1 MDFIGEISVE
11 PRSTSFTKNQWI
23 DVIRVHPNLVSIPP
37 REGINPFTKERVTFP
52 ARLNAA
58 HVVVDGKNV
67 GSMSWAEDDS
77 ARIIVFGEPQ
87 SVLLMAHDVARSLGG
102 RFESAGASTARVDNG

>member
-52 ARLNAA
+52 ARLDAA

-77 ARIIVFGEPQ
+77 ARIVVFGEPQ
-87 SVLLMAHDVARSLGG
+87 SVLLVAHDVARSLGG
-102 RFESAGASTARVDNG
+102 RFE